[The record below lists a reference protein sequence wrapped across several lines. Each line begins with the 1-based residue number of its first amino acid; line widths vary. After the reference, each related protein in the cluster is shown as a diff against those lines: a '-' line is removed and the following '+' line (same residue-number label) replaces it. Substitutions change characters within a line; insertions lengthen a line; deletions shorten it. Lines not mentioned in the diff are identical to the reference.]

1 MYTRTIYFCPWHRIQ
16 LCKTECGLS
25 WNVIA
30 LLNSFF
36 LTGKKSSNIIPN
48 SSVCLIPGLSCI
60 LNTIYS
66 ESNFR
71 FIVKDYYWKKRTA
84 QTTGMLSAEQLSI
97 YERLIDV
104 VFLEVNIS
112 CHIHDITLNLSTS
125 SLSLQKTW
133 LENMYGIWS
142 LFSIIPYCENILI
155 LNVPWLC
162 IISRGLFKLL
172 F

>member
-1 MYTRTIYFCPWHRIQ
+1 MWLLCWIYSFSQ
-16 LCKTECGLS
+16 AKT
-25 WNVIA
+25 
-30 LLNSFF
+30 
-36 LTGKKSSNIIPN
+36 SSNIIPD

-60 LNTIYS
+60 LYTIYS

-71 FIVKDYYWKKRTA
+71 FIVKDCYWKKRTA

-104 VFLEVNIS
+104 FLEVNIS

-125 SLSLQKTW
+125 SLTLQKTW
-133 LENMYGIWS
+133 LPNMCCIWS
-142 LFSIIPYCENILI
+142 LLSIIPYCENILI

-162 IISRGLFKLL
+162 IISRGLFKLQ